1 MRKKI
6 LIAVFLLILI
16 IAAISMLWQ
25 TYEFSSTYNYAT
37 AKLDIKNGN
46 ARIIHLGVPKI
57 SSKDKE
63 IEMVAARYGFTNI
76 YIEKFTK
83 NQTEKGIKNYNEL
96 IETYLKFRNGAD
108 WETGYKREVDSLY
121 KEAFN
126 QDNDKK

>member
-1 MRKKI
+1 MPKKI
-6 LIAVFLLILI
+6 LIAVFILILL
-16 IAAISMLWQ
+16 IAAINMLWQ
-25 TYEFSSTYNYAT
+25 TYEFSSDYNYAT

-46 ARIIHLGVPKI
+46 ARIIHAGAHKI

-83 NQTEKGIKNYNEL
+83 TQTEKGVNNYNEL
-96 IETYLKFRNGAD
+96 IEAYLILRNGPD
-108 WETGYKREVDSLY
+108 WKTRYEKEVDSLY
-121 KEAFN
+121 KVAFD

>member
-76 YIEKFTK
+76 YIVEYTK
-83 NQTEKGIKNYNEL
+83 KQTEKGVKNYNEL

-108 WETGYKREVDSLY
+108 WKSSYKKEVDSLY
-121 KEAFN
+121 KVAFN
-126 QDNDKK
+126 QHIEEK